1 MSAEDNCEAF
11 AQNGAD
17 RGDGQWSGFTDL
29 YGCSVSVSGSSLDT
43 QDAVRIHLGL
53 TAEQCAKLEAAGLDP
68 IEFTSSAHLCRAMAA
83 EVRDALDSWL
93 LVQSWRHEPAEGGTD
108 PCGLVPSRITPG
120 EAADYAL
127 ASQRKG
133 NDR

>member
-43 QDAVRIHLGL
+43 QDAVQIHLGL
-53 TAEQCAKLEAAGLDP
+53 TAEQGAKLQPAGLDP
-68 IEFTSSAHLCRAMAA
+68 IEFTSSAHLSRAMPA
-83 EVRDALDSWL
+83 EQADAPPSWL
-93 LVQSWRHEPAEGGTD
+93 PVPAWRH
-108 PCGLVPSRITPG
+108 
-120 EAADYAL
+120 
-127 ASQRKG
+127 
-133 NDR
+133 